1 METFEDRRPAADPVR
16 LAGQFSEWVRG
27 ETLPGRMLA
36 NLKTGRLPEVLAAAA
51 DGPHAERA
59 APLVELWEGW
69 ERGRTLP
76 LDVARGLEQGGIE
89 ALLADLSG
97 T

>member
-1 METFEDRRPAADPVR
+1 MAPKREQQGGKDM
-16 LAGQFSEWVRG
+16 
-27 ETLPGRMLA
+27 PGDNA
-36 NLKTGRLPEVLAAAA
+36 SVLAAAA

-89 ALLADLSG
+89 ALRADLSG